1 MNTYDVDF
9 IPAIKFVEEK
19 FNNLANVRK
28 LKKDSKNIRK
38 SELMSGFIDLATF
51 DDLQKIEDKIEDV
64 VESIE
69 EKIED
74 AIDTV
79 EVKIAEIIVEAEPI
93 IMTVVAPMIIA
104 EVVTLAAPILA
115 PLIVLAPIVV
125 PAIISLATWEADQKV
140 KATLQALIEKSKK
153 KAIKKKA

>member
-93 IMTVVAPMIIA
+93 IMTVIEPMIEA
-104 EVVTLAAPILA
+104 ELKMLVAPILE
-115 PLIVLAPIVV
+115 PV
-125 PAIISLATWEADQKV
+125 ISLAEWEAEQQI

-153 KAIKKKA
+153 KAIKKKAWVTQI

>member
-28 LKKDSKNIRK
+28 LKKDSKNIKK
-38 SELMSGFIDLATF
+38 SNMMSGFIDLATF
-51 DDLQKIEDKIEDV
+51 DDLQKIEDVVETIEDTIEAV
-64 VESIE
+64 VE
-69 EKIED
+69 
-74 AIDTV
+74 TV
-79 EVKIAEIIVEAEPI
+79 EETVAEIIVAAEPI
-93 IMTVVAPMIIA
+93 IMKVIEPMIEAEIKMLVAPII
-104 EVVTLAAPILA
+104 LAAPILA
-115 PLIVLAPIVV
+115 PV
-125 PAIISLATWEADQKV
+125 ISLAAWEADQKV